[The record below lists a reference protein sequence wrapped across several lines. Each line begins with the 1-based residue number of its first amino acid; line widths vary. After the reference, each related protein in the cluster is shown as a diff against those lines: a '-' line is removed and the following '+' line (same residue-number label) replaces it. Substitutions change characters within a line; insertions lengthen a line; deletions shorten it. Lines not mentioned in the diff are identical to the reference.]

1 MLQSIRLVLP
11 NAIRE
16 KGTTMTVNV
25 EFRSLAPTD
34 EALRELE
41 KRFFRYPKA
50 LRKEFARMKNL
61 KPATAEE
68 ISQLEEEV
76 GELPL
81 DYFDFLM
88 SHNGGRPEPSIC
100 KSIDGKKYVV
110 DDLLALSY
118 KLKFGSSI
126 TNYMNVY
133 RDRIPGQSLPI
144 GNSPGGDV
152 YLLDLRKDEF
162 GSILYWRHELESNGI
177 GTHYYGN
184 IKKVANSFSDF
195 LNQFTEK

>member
-1 MLQSIRLVLP
+1 MH
-11 NAIRE
+11 E
-16 KGTTMTVNV
+16 KGTKMTVNV

-68 ISQLEEEV
+68 ISQLKEEV
-76 GELPL
+76 GELPV
-81 DYFDFLM
+81 DYVDFLM

-162 GSILYWRHELESNGI
+162 GSIIYWQHELESNGI
-177 GTHYYGN
+177 GTHYYAN
-184 IKKVANSFSDF
+184 LKKVANSFSDF